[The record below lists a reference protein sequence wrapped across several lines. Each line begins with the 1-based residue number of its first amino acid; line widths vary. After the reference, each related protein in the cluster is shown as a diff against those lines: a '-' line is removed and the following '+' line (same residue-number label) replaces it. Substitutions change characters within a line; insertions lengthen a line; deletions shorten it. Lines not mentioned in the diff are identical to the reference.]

1 MSSSQGRMQ
10 TRPGLGESAV
20 DLASRCFEFVAP
32 ETRAPPATNGLPLP
46 RLCQTFP
53 QSRVGYAPD
62 ETFFDNSPLYSQ
74 DVGQPPID
82 AVCSP
87 PKSSS
92 LSGFSEDS
100 TANAQTHS
108 TASQP
113 NSGPQ

>member
-10 TRPGLGESAV
+10 TRPGLGESAL
-20 DLASRCFEFVAP
+20 DLASGRFEFVAP

-87 PKSSS
+87 RKSSS

-100 TANAQTHS
+100 TATTQTHS